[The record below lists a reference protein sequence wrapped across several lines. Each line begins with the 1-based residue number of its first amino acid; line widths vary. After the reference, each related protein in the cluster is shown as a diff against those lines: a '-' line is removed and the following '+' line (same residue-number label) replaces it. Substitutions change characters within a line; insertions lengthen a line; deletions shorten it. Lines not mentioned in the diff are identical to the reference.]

1 MTFQELLSKPLICL
15 DGGTG
20 TMLQAKGLRP
30 DERTESWT
38 IEHPEE
44 LIQIHQSYI
53 DAGAD
58 IINANTF
65 GVNKFRYHDGSAY
78 ALSQLV
84 EGAIANAKQAVSQAA
99 KESET
104 LVSLDL
110 GPSGEFMEPFGD
122 LTYEDALDNF
132 RQLVIAG
139 EKAGADCISIE
150 TMFSCQEAK
159 AALEACREYCGL
171 PVLVSFSFQENG
183 RLLTGET
190 VADIVKTAESGGA
203 AAVGFNCGFGP
214 VQMKPLVKELLNST
228 ALPVIAK
235 PNAGLPQTV
244 NGKTCYTMEPAE
256 FAAVMSDIADM
267 GARFI
272 GGCCGTTPAFIRR
285 LRSLPAALRQM
296 DSFT

>member
-1 MTFQELLSKPLICL
+1 MTFQELLSRPLIYL

-20 TMLQAKGLRP
+20 TMLQARGLRP

-38 IEHPEE
+38 IERPED

-53 DAGAD
+53 AAGAD
-58 IINANTF
+58 IVNANTF
-65 GVNKFRYHDGSAY
+65 GVNKFRYGDGSAY
-78 ALSQLV
+78 SLSRLV
-84 EGAIANAKQAVSQAA
+84 ETAIANAKQAVRQAG
-99 KESET
+99 KETET

-110 GPSGEFMEPFGD
+110 GPSGDFMEPFGD
-122 LTYEDALDNF
+122 LTYEEAFDNF

-150 TMFSCQEAK
+150 TMFSCQEAQ
-159 AALEACREYCGL
+159 AALEACGTYCKL

-190 VADIVKTAESGGA
+190 VADVAKTADSFGA

-235 PNAGLPQTV
+235 PNAGLPKTV
-244 NGKTCYTMEPAE
+244 DGKTCYTMEPAE
-256 FAAVMSDIADM
+256 FAAVMSEIADM
-267 GARFI
+267 GARLI
-272 GGCCGTTPAFIRR
+272 GGCCGTTPAFIRC
-285 LRSLPAALRQM
+285 LRSLSAASRQIN
-296 DSFT
+296 